1 MVNFPNTDPLSIALT
16 LWNIGLVSETA
27 LMAWA
32 DAMILDRAQPSPDL
46 LELAA
51 SGAKLCLQR
60 ETIESRPL
68 TLTFV
73 EEFCLRSHLLDL
85 SCHRSAIQFI
95 DWVSRNCM
103 GEDLEHSAVLF
114 AYKLDHLYSEL
125 DDLSAAIELL
135 RSELP
140 LLLPSCETVASAFLD
155 RVPDLMLIAPTGDAN
170 EGQSEPISEIDRMS
184 IDLTSNLPQL
194 VPQQSTQIP
203 LQPLRIPAGW
213 HVAYNNGLFEIDPL
227 PELFPDENPWWI
239 FKEDMLQMYNERF
252 NRMLDLGWYPE
263 GDLIAGG
270 YGLVVYE
277 GDFRGRLLH
286 EFRTRDRLELVAEIE
301 RLLSEICQ
309 EKL

>member
-1 MVNFPNTDPLSIALT
+1 MIDFPNRDPLSIALT

-32 DAMILDRAQPSPDL
+32 DARILALEQPSHDL

-51 SGAKLCLQR
+51 NGAKLCLQR
-60 ETIESRPL
+60 DPIESRL
-68 TLTFV
+68 LALTFV
-73 EEFCLRSHLLDL
+73 EEFALRSHLLDL
-85 SCHRSAIQFI
+85 SDDRSAIQFI
-95 DWVSRNCM
+95 NWVSRNCG
-103 GEDLEHSAVLF
+103 GEDLEHPVVLL
-114 AYKLDHLYSEL
+114 AYQLDHLYCNFKDNL
-125 DDLSAAIELL
+125 PAAIELL

-140 LLLPSCETVASAFLD
+140 LLLPSCEIVASAFLD
-155 RVPDLMLIAPTGDAN
+155 RVPDLMVLAPTGDAN
-170 EGQSEPISEIDRMS
+170 KGQSAPISEIDR
-184 IDLTSNLPQL
+184 TSDLPQL
-194 VPQQSTQIP
+194 APQPSAQIP

-227 PELFPDENPWWI
+227 PELFPDEHPWWI

-263 GDLIAGG
+263 GNLVAGS

-277 GDFRGRLLH
+277 GDFGGRLLS

-301 RLLSEICQ
+301 RFLSEISLG
-309 EKL
+309 KL